1 MGNMN
6 GFPDAELSLQ
16 DLDQLPAFTVGQL
29 GQSLDGRIATPS
41 GDSHY
46 INGEVARRHLHRLRA
61 LVDAVVIGAGTAISD
76 QPQLTVR
83 LAEGENPVR
92 VLLDPNARVPQ
103 TGPLFDTGPA
113 LLWVIGENTPPP
125 ESLPAHVEL
134 VRMETGDRGFSPHEV
149 IEALNQRGLKRL
161 LIEGGAITVSRFVDA
176 NALDRLH
183 LLIAPLLIGSGP
195 SGITLPEIERLADA
209 RRPPMRCYRLGD
221 ELLVD
226 VELKA
231 GRRKR

>member
-1 MGNMN
+1 MQSMN
-6 GFPDAELSLQ
+6 GFPDAELSLK
-16 DLDQLPAFTVGQL
+16 DLEQLPAFTVGQL

-61 LVDAVVIGAGTAISD
+61 LADAVVIGAGTAISD

-83 LAEGENPVR
+83 LVEGEDPVR
-92 VLLDPNARVPQ
+92 VLLDPSARVPQ
-103 TGPLFDTGPA
+103 TGPLFENGPV
-113 LLWVIGENTPPP
+113 LVWVIGENTPSP
-125 ESLPAHVEL
+125 ESPPAHVEL
-134 VRMETGDRGFSPHEV
+134 VRLETARQGFSPHAV
-149 IEALNQRGLKRL
+149 VEALNQRGLDRL
-161 LIEGGAITVSRFVDA
+161 LIEGGAITVSRFVQA

-195 SGITLPEIERLADA
+195 AGLRLPDIDRLADA

-221 ELLVD
+221 ELLVE
-226 VELKA
+226 VGLKS
-231 GRRKR
+231 GKRKG

>member
-16 DLDQLPAFTVGQL
+16 SLDQLPAFTIGQL

-61 LVDAVVIGAGTAISD
+61 LVDAVVIGVGTAISD
-76 QPQLTVR
+76 QPRLTVR
-83 LAEGENPVR
+83 LAEGADPVR

-113 LLWVIGENTPPP
+113 LLWVIDKNAPPP
-125 ESLPAHVEL
+125 RALPAHVEL
-134 VRMETGDRGFSPHEV
+134 VRLETGRQGFSPHAV
-149 IEALNQRGLKRL
+149 VEALNQRGLKRL
-161 LIEGGAITVSRFVDA
+161 LIEGGAITVSRFVHA

-195 SGITLPEIERLADA
+195 AGLTLPDIDRLADA
-209 RRPPMRCYRLGD
+209 RRPPMRCYRLGE
-221 ELLVD
+221 ELLVE
-226 VELKA
+226 VELKT
-231 GRRKR
+231 GRRNR